1 MEHSSPQR
9 ISGKLGHMI
18 QFFLLW
24 RRAAAYPVLA
34 AFLFV
39 LGFPAHAQPF
49 TVPTHRVDG
58 TLVFDGIPPVD
69 AALASQVKRYEEWR
83 QATFLDWLPDGSMLI
98 STRFGRESQVHRLA
112 SALGMREQLTFGGG
126 PVTEAR
132 APQSGSGFVFVRE
145 SHGYPQLYD
154 YAGPGT
160 VRQLTHGDYLHGS
173 PLWSHDGKRVAF
185 FGTDRNGVS
194 YDIYVVDIAA
204 GTPPRLVV
212 AGATGTWRP
221 LDWSADDSKLLLL
234 YSLSPEKSLL
244 DVADVVTGA
253 LTPVTVPEARITA
266 ASFAPDGVGYYLIS
280 DAQSNFEQLLYY
292 NPITGVTRR
301 VSADVPW
308 DVEEFAVS
316 AGGHYVAYVV
326 NDDGESR
333 LTVLDTLRNLEF
345 KPPGLQDGRI
355 ENIRFDDAGQKLAFS
370 YESARSPSDVYVYD
384 VAQGTVQ
391 RWTHSEVGPLDP
403 AGLATAQLIHYPT
416 WDRVGLSRRTL
427 SAYVY
432 LPRGPSPCPVLIALP
447 GDQGLHSEFRPGWK
461 PFIQFVVNDL
471 GYAVIAPNVRGSSG
485 YGKAFRA
492 LDGGRLRDDSV
503 RDVGALLVWIGLQ
516 PGLDSHRVAIM
527 GHDYGGF
534 LALASL
540 ATYRGHLRGAIDV
553 SGIANLVDFVGHSPT
568 AERAQRVA
576 EFGNVQD
583 TEMRA
588 FLDDISP
595 LDRVALIHSPVLVV
609 QGLDA
614 PGSRAADS
622 QQLVWRLRS
631 EGNQAW
637 YLSATD
643 AGNDFTTPVDRQ
655 AYLETAAQFL
665 QMLAR

>member
-1 MEHSSPQR
+1 
-9 ISGKLGHMI
+9 MI

-24 RRAAAYPVLA
+24 RRAAAVPVLA
-34 AFLFV
+34 AFLAVFGS
-39 LGFPAHAQPF
+39 LAYAQPF

-69 AALASQVKRYEEWR
+69 ATLASQVTRYEEWR

-98 STRFGRESQVHRLA
+98 ATRFGRHEQVHRIA
-112 SALGMREQLTFGGG
+112 SALGVRQQLTFGGG
-126 PVTEAR
+126 SVTEAR
-132 APQSGSGFVFVRE
+132 APRSRSGFVFVRG
-145 SHGYPQLYD
+145 SGGYPQLYD

-160 VRQLTHGDYLHGS
+160 IRPLTEGDYLHGS
-173 PLWSHDGKRVAF
+173 PLWAHDGKRVAF

-194 YDIYVVDIAA
+194 YDIYVVNIAA
-204 GTPPRLVV
+204 GARPQLVV

-234 YSLSPEKSLL
+234 NSLSPDKSLL
-244 DVADVVTGA
+244 DVADVATGA
-253 LTPVTVPEARITA
+253 LTPVAVPEARIIA

-292 NPITGVTRR
+292 NPITRATRR

-308 DVEEFAVS
+308 NVEEFAVS
-316 AGGHYVAYVV
+316 VGGHYVAYVV
-326 NDDGESR
+326 NDDGESQ

-345 KPPGLQDGRI
+345 KPPGLQAGRI
-355 ENIRFDDAGQKLAFS
+355 DNIRFDDSGQKLAFS
-370 YESARSPSDVYVYD
+370 YESARSPRDVYVYD

-403 AGLATAQLIHYPT
+403 AGLATAQLVHYPT
-416 WDRVGLSRRTL
+416 WDHFGLSRRTL

-447 GDQGLHSEFRPGWK
+447 GGQGLHSEFRPGWK

-492 LDGGRLRDDSV
+492 LDGGMLRDDSV

-527 GHDYGGF
+527 GRDYGGF

-540 ATYRGHLRGAIDV
+540 ATYRDHLQGAIDV
-553 SGIANLVDFVGHSPT
+553 SGIADLVDFVGHSAA

-576 EFGNVQD
+576 ELGNVQD
-583 TEMRA
+583 TDMRA
-588 FLDDISP
+588 FLDRISP
-595 LDRVALIHSPVLVV
+595 LEKVALIHRPVLVV

-614 PGSRAADS
+614 PGSRAANS

-643 AGNDFTTPVDRQ
+643 AGNDFTTPADRQ
-655 AYLETAAQFL
+655 AYLETTAQFL
-665 QMLAR
+665 QMLAK